1 MLILSRWFIF
11 SPLLFFTSHINMFDE
26 FEEARP
32 PGRKAVHVCADQLE
46 RPCLL
51 EFTRGIARCSS
62 AVITVD
68 RGQG

>member
-1 MLILSRWFIF
+1 
-11 SPLLFFTSHINMFDE
+11 MFDE

-68 RGQG
+68 RGQGSFMG